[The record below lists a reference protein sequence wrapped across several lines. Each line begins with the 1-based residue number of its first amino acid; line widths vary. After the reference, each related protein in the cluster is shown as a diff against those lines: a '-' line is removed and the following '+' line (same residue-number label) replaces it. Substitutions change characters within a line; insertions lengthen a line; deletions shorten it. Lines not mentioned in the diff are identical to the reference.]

1 MRLFSSLAAFF
12 ITLLPISV
20 LALDSVR
27 VDDSFSSRVIGTS
40 IEYLEDKERNMTFD
54 RARSSGGWIKSEKD
68 SLNFGFTPSVYWFRF
83 SINNATGAPMNHFL
97 DISYPLMNYLDF
109 YIPEDDGYRIEQ
121 TGNRYPFYNREI
133 EDKNFVFHLKE
144 APGKHT
150 YYLRI
155 ETKSSINFIPTLMSQ
170 KAYFHLVQTKTPVF
184 WIYYGLMLIMLVYN
198 LLIFFASRD
207 RSYIYYVIF
216 IASYILFQMTLN
228 GFSFQYLW
236 PNQIWW
242 ACNSLPFFMLTSVGF
257 AAIFMRKIINTP
269 GKYRG
274 ADRILVFVVIIP
286 AFAWAVASLLVPY
299 SLAIRV
305 ATALVGLLSTLIFI
319 CVIYTVIK
327 KSREGLFIAVG
338 YVGLIVGIILYVL
351 KAFGAVPNMFI
362 TEWGVQIGSALVIVL
377 LSLALADKINVMR
390 RDLSVLL
397 EEQNVTRKEAQERAG
412 YLEGIVQTATGI
424 SDEFMNI
431 TAQMQEITKRFASMS
446 MEQAA
451 TSEEMSSTFEELSG
465 SIENIY
471 QATINQKDEGEK
483 SKLLVV
489 ELNLAQKSLIEESQK
504 VEESIREIQ
513 HRASVTG
520 DSLKKM
526 TETMS
531 VINAGGKEINQF
543 IAMIDDISDRIN
555 LLSLNAA
562 IEAARAGD
570 YGRGFAVVAD
580 EIGKLAQA
588 TSDNSKQIGRQIA
601 RITTDME
608 AGARIVMDTKESTD
622 VIFEMVGA
630 ISRGI
635 DGVRVMMTKQNKAL
649 EMVIRQADVIE
660 KMSKEIVISTNEQKN
675 SMDQTLKTIERM
687 SEMAQEISMSN
698 TRVIDFMKVVHDKA
712 IELNQVIKKTG

>member
-1 MRLFSSLAAFF
+1 
-12 ITLLPISV
+12 
-20 LALDSVR
+20 
-27 VDDSFSSRVIGTS
+27 
-40 IEYLEDKERNMTFD
+40 
-54 RARSSGGWIKSEKD
+54 
-68 SLNFGFTPSVYWFRF
+68 
-83 SINNATGAPMNHFL
+83 
-97 DISYPLMNYLDF
+97 
-109 YIPEDDGYRIEQ
+109 
-121 TGNRYPFYNREI
+121 
-133 EDKNFVFHLKE
+133 
-144 APGKHT
+144 
-150 YYLRI
+150 
-155 ETKSSINFIPTLMSQ
+155 
-170 KAYFHLVQTKTPVF
+170 
-184 WIYYGLMLIMLVYN
+184 
-198 LLIFFASRD
+198 
-207 RSYIYYVIF
+207 
-216 IASYILFQMTLN
+216 
-228 GFSFQYLW
+228 
-236 PNQIWW
+236 
-242 ACNSLPFFMLTSVGF
+242 
-257 AAIFMRKIINTP
+257 
-269 GKYRG
+269 
-274 ADRILVFVVIIP
+274 
-286 AFAWAVASLLVPY
+286 
-299 SLAIRV
+299 
-305 ATALVGLLSTLIFI
+305 
-319 CVIYTVIK
+319 
-327 KSREGLFIAVG
+327 
-338 YVGLIVGIILYVL
+338 
-351 KAFGAVPNMFI
+351 MFI

-504 VEESIREIQ
+504 VEESIKEIQ
-513 HRASVTG
+513 HRATATG

-601 RITTDME
+601 RITTDMD